1 MTTKPTN
8 PAQGQPVTPEV
19 LVNQLFDAAV
29 MAGGGDPTEH
39 VIGFL
44 TNSLFYALTSA
55 KRDLIIF
62 LTEAVL
68 YVAAMSSPDEAAR
81 KELLK
86 KISDTLLN
94 APPLQPPT
102 AQAPAP
108 AKP

>member
-1 MTTKPTN
+1 MTTKPN
-8 PAQGQPVTPEV
+8 SPAQGQPVTPEV

-55 KRDLIIF
+55 KRDLIVF
-62 LTEAVL
+62 LTEALL
-68 YVAAMSSPDEAAR
+68 YISAMSAPDEASR

-86 KISDTLLN
+86 KISETLLN
-94 APPLQPPT
+94 APPLQPPN
-102 AQAPAP
+102 AQGQAP